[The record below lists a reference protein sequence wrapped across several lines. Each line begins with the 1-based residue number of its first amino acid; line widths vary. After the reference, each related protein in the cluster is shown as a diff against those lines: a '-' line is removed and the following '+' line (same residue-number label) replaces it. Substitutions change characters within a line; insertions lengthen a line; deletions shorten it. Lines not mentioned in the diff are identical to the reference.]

1 METVCEE
8 YGIDCVV
15 NVCLKGAVDGRIDIT
30 DRKNLCNELLK
41 QLKAKEIQSRKTMDM
56 FVVYAYDRS
65 EKDYVML
72 GKKKINVNISMEY
85 DEAEDKT
92 IVYMASPVYIGK

>member
-1 METVCEE
+1 MC
-8 YGIDCVV
+8 IRDS
-15 NVCLKGAVDGRIDIT
+15 LKGAVDGRIDIT

-72 GKKKINVNISMEY
+72 GKMCIRDRAYTV
-85 DEAEDKT
+85 AALT
-92 IVYMASPVYIGK
+92 SP

>member
-41 QLKAKEIQSRKTMDM
+41 QLKAKENTVK
-56 FVVYAYDRS
+56 
-65 EKDYVML
+65 KDHGYVC
-72 GKKKINVNISMEY
+72 GICI
-85 DEAEDKT
+85 
-92 IVYMASPVYIGK
+92 